1 MIKEKLELMKLHFK
15 KLLGKDA
22 DGEESNNA
30 QKILR
35 KQIIRAVGV
44 GFSLLLILW
53 LLSSAVS
60 DAGKSLED
68 KEQEEQE
75 GAGSS
80 RNIDL
85 ADKALD
91 TEVFWR
97 NYFEEDMKKQKTRT
111 KEMIDLLT
119 ENQEKVLKE
128 VKSSLAEA
136 VDEVHRLKEQQRQ
149 QFDRTAKQL
158 QDSLEEQRMLAE
170 AGANR
175 ASPVNID
182 EIGFEDDVVFDDPKS
197 AEDYIP
203 EGTYFSGYLLG
214 GVVVST
220 ALNAPDEN
228 ASPISIRLK
237 DRGNLDKENQL
248 DISKCRITGS
258 AYGDLSSERA
268 VIRLEKMICKEGG
281 VWITSDIAGIVYG
294 DDGFNGIKGTVVSTS
309 SKHLKNAAIGGLLS
323 GLSSA
328 SKGQEGVSIGSG
340 GVASRKSKGVG
351 DLLSAG
357 GMSGVSNVGEKLADY
372 YLRQAEAMSPVL
384 TIPAGVKVNPHITKG
399 FFVGERGIKGRI
411 KKDRKVS
418 RGQK

>member
-1 MIKEKLELMKLHFK
+1 MIKEKLELMKLRFK
-15 KLLGKDA
+15 RLLGKDA

-44 GFSLLLILW
+44 GFGLLMILW
-53 LLSSAVS
+53 FLSSAVS

-68 KEQEEQE
+68 KEQEEKE

-136 VDEVHRLKEQQRQ
+136 VDEVHRLKEQQKE

-175 ASPVNID
+175 VKPVNID
-182 EIGFEDDVVFDDPKS
+182 EIGFEDDVVFDEPKS

-214 GVVVST
+214 GAVVST

-228 ASPISIRLK
+228 ASPVSIRLK
-237 DRGNLDKENQL
+237 GRGNLDKENQL

-340 GVASRKSKGVG
+340 GVSSRKSKGVG